1 MYNKINAKVYI
12 LEKNIPVATTLIYI
26 NQCNTDKQSLEE
38 KIGDVDKKRPNVSGL
53 VTTNFLNTKISK
65 VENEIPNVSGVVQK
79 SDYDAKITDIKG
91 ENFTTSDYDTFTGDI
106 LNAKIKQKELG
117 NKSVI
122 SNLIK
127 YSDLSTKLG
136 T

>member
-12 LEKNIPVATTLIYI
+12 SEKNIAVATTLVYI
-26 NQCNTDKQSLEE
+26 SQCNTDKQSLEE
-38 KIGDVDKKRPNVSGL
+38 RIGDVNKKRPDVSGL
-53 VTTNFLNTKISK
+53 VTTNFFNTKISK
-65 VENEIPNVSGVVQK
+65 VENKIPNVSGVVQK
-79 SDYDAKITDIKG
+79 SDYDAKITDIEG
-91 ENFTTSDYDTFTGDI
+91 EHFTTSDYDTFTGDI
-106 LNAKIKQKELG
+106 LDAKIKQKELG

-127 YSDLSTKLG
+127 YSDLSTKLA

>member
-1 MYNKINAKVYI
+1 MYNKINVKVYI
-12 LEKNIPVATTLIYI
+12 SEKNIPVATTLIYI
-26 NQCNTDKQSLEE
+26 NQCSTDKQSLEE

-106 LNAKIKQKELG
+106 LNAKIEQKELD

-127 YSDLSTKLG
+127 YSDLSTKL
-136 T
+136 TT

>member
-12 LEKNIPVATTLIYI
+12 SEKNIAVATTLIYI

-38 KIGDVDKKRPNVSGL
+38 RIGDVNKKRPDVSGL
-53 VTTNFLNTKISK
+53 VTTNFLNTKI
-65 VENEIPNVSGVVQK
+65 
-79 SDYDAKITDIKG
+79 TDIEG
-91 ENFTTSDYDTFTGDI
+91 EHFTTSDYDTFTGDI
-106 LNAKIKQKELG
+106 LDAKIKQKELG

-127 YSDLSTKLG
+127 YSDLSTKLA

>member
-12 LEKNIPVATTLIYI
+12 SEKNIAVATTLIYI

-38 KIGDVDKKRPNVSGL
+38 RIGDVNGA
-53 VTTNFLNTKISK
+53 
-65 VENEIPNVSGVVQK
+65 VQK
-79 SDYDAKITDIKG
+79 SDYDAKITDIEG
-91 ENFTTSDYDTFTGDI
+91 EHFTTSDYDTFTGDI
-106 LNAKIKQKELG
+106 LDAKIKQKELG

-127 YSDLSTKLG
+127 YSDLSTKLA